1 MHMAMVTMPLP
12 FHAGKPHCS
21 QATSDCLTMSQAK
34 YIIRTAALTLIKGLG
49 HLCQGYYSPNKCE
62 NCLTSEMVTWTSY
75 FAHYPFGLNHCTS

>member
-1 MHMAMVTMPLP
+1 MQENLTVW
-12 FHAGKPHCS
+12 GS